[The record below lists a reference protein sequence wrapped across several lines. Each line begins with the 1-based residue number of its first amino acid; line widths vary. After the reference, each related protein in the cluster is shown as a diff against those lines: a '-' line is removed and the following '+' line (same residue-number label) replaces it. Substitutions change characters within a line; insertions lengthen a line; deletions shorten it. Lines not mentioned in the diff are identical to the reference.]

1 MKTRNETTSRKSAT
15 AAGKI
20 LANTKDVP
28 GEFEIVAIHPSLLL
42 GLEEFLSCIGAY
54 VPDDM
59 DTFSL
64 CTVDELQ
71 SAVASDLVQRV
82 KGKK

>member
-1 MKTRNETTSRKSAT
+1 MKTRNETTSRKSAS

-20 LANTKDVP
+20 LANSRGLP
-28 GEFEIVAIHPSLLL
+28 GNYIVIALRADAAL
-42 GLEEFLSCIGAY
+42 GVMELMSCLNGPEY
-54 VPDDM
+54 PNGNTVR
-59 DTFSL
+59 L